1 MPFYQE
7 TKTAK
12 GAVIGTILP
21 WTGGLTSIPAG
32 WIICDGQTL
41 SASDFPLLAQAVGD
55 TYNAGSSDFDG
66 NFPGYLGS
74 IKMPNLNGKTLMDI
88 ESSYFA
94 NIAAGGTGR
103 AADLDAKALTV
114 MDPIIGTNEDA
125 GVTTIFTDVFVDL
138 VFNINNDDR
147 TGYEGKIRGNTL
159 IQGEGIKT
167 IYIGPRRLG
176 RKHIKRHNHS
186 GSLETINNNNPAKP
200 GKGVVPYDPIYYTL
214 FAHGIDNDGDFSD
227 QTDDEQGGVDVYFGW
242 TSSDFGWAN
251 DSPAADN
258 NTPNQNSNISNT
270 RSGETSDLY
279 GGIVGGRLSSPG
291 GSPTAGITDTY
302 ALQWPN
308 DADVPTGFGQ
318 GQPGKIVSKAASE
331 QPPINMK
338 PAYATRSPL
347 SRRFLTTPAKSDG
360 KYISDSVP
368 FGIGG
373 NTVGIPEGFKNHY
386 TTSDSVVGDTLV
398 SNPGLNFT
406 SESATDKIFSHT
418 HDEFEVVFDG
428 SRMRPQSNLAASV
441 TMPTATLDNTVN
453 QKALQIDFNIQQPRV
468 TSIYIIRAY

>member
-1 MPFYQE
+1 M
-7 TKTAK
+7 
-12 GAVIGTILP
+12 
-21 WTGGLTSIPAG
+21 
-32 WIICDGQTL
+32 
-41 SASDFPLLAQAVGD
+41 
-55 TYNAGSSDFDG
+55 
-66 NFPGYLGS
+66 
-74 IKMPNLNGKTLMDI
+74 
-88 ESSYFA
+88 
-94 NIAAGGTGR
+94 
-103 AADLDAKALTV
+103 
-114 MDPIIGTNEDA
+114 
-125 GVTTIFTDVFVDL
+125 
-138 VFNINNDDR
+138 
-147 TGYEGKIRGNTL
+147 
-159 IQGEGIKT
+159 
-167 IYIGPRRLG
+167 
-176 RKHIKRHNHS
+176 
-186 GSLETINNNNPAKP
+186 
-200 GKGVVPYDPIYYTL
+200 
-214 FAHGIDNDGDFSD
+214 DNDGDFTS
-227 QTDDEQGGVDVYFGW
+227 QSDDEQGGVDVYFGW
-242 TSSDFGWAN
+242 TSTDKGWAN
-251 DSPAADN
+251 DSPAANSSDGSG
-258 NTPNQNSNISNT
+258 SNISAT
-270 RSGETSDLY
+270 RSGQTSDLY
-279 GGIVGGRLSSPG
+279 GGIVAGRLSSPG

-302 ALQWPN
+302 TLEWPN
-308 DADVPTGFGQ
+308 DANIPTGFGQ

-347 SRRFLTTPAKSDG
+347 SRRFLQTPAKADG

-368 FGIGG
+368 FGVGG

>member
-21 WTGGLTSIPAG
+21 WTGGLTSIPSG

-41 SASDFPLLAQAVGD
+41 SASDFPLLAQAIGD

-94 NIAAGGTGR
+94 TTAAGGTGR
-103 AADLDAKALTV
+103 AADLDPKALTV
-114 MDPIIGTNEDA
+114 MDPIIGTNEDS

-138 VFNINNDDR
+138 VFSINNDDR
-147 TGYEGKIRGNTL
+147 TGYIGKIRGNT
-159 IQGEGIKT
+159 IIPGEGIKT
-167 IYIGPRRLG
+167 LYLGPRRLG
-176 RKHIKRHNHS
+176 RKHIKRHNHP
-186 GSLETINNNNPAKP
+186 GSLETINNNNPGKP

-214 FAHGIDNDGDFSD
+214 FAHGIDNDGDF
-227 QTDDEQGGVDVYFGW
+227 TDLSADEQGGVDVYFGW
-242 TSSDFGWAN
+242 TSTDFGWAN
-251 DSPAADN
+251 DSPAATSSDGSG
-258 NTPNQNSNISNT
+258 SNISAT
-270 RSGETSDLY
+270 RGGETSDLY
-279 GGIVGGRLSSPG
+279 GGIVAGRLASPG
-291 GSPTAGITDTY
+291 GSPTAGIIDTY
-302 ALQWPN
+302 TLEWPN
-308 DADVPTGFGQ
+308 DANIPTGFGQ
-318 GQPGKIVSKAASE
+318 GSPGKIVSKAVSE

-347 SRRFLTTPAKSDG
+347 SRRFLQTPAKSTG
-360 KYISDSVP
+360 KYIADSVP
-368 FGIGG
+368 FGVGG
-373 NTVGIPEGFKNHY
+373 NTVSIPEGFKNHY
-386 TTSDSVVGDTLV
+386 TLSDTVVGDTLV

-406 SESATDKIFSHT
+406 SETANDKIFSHT

-428 SRMRPQSNLAASV
+428 SRMRPQSNLTASV
-441 TMPTATLDNTVN
+441 TMPNVTLDNTVN
-453 QKALQIDFNIQQPRV
+453 QKALEIDFNIQQPRV